1 MANPLTELIVM
12 GSHSVTCRS
21 RQANTP
27 RLNPSQASWYS
38 ICLPRMDGRLSWPR
52 CVDSLIESLIPYTA
66 EPTRHRDPSSLR
78 LSSCLTSPTSVC
90 PCVSGLQFWLCMAWC
105 SSFAFCERARRETG
119 SLGHGVTRSRGVTR
133 RVSELILS
141 PSPEYDRSSDDEG
154 LSVAL
159 VYKRLS
165 PSWRCIL
172 RPSINWP
179 SDLDFELWSLTFA
192 YCVPVSDVQ
201 LTYLIL
207 RLHYNKHMV
216 TCRRGLSAVMTDTCL
231 LMYCRP
237 RAWSEG
243 YQGDVG
249 RVSRETQLHAFP
261 DVVRR
266 ETSRQVIFTQSV
278 APFLHTAAIH
288 STATL
293 LRVIRPSVCLSVSVG
308 LHDYTLCSSER
319 CHTLDNG
326 VLVCCVWIDEW
337 VYMVFMDFLPMFST
351 RNFAP
356 DENVHRNFVNC
367 FPGTSSWH
375 IS

>member
-1 MANPLTELIVM
+1 
-12 GSHSVTCRS
+12 
-21 RQANTP
+21 
-27 RLNPSQASWYS
+27 
-38 ICLPRMDGRLSWPR
+38 
-52 CVDSLIESLIPYTA
+52 
-66 EPTRHRDPSSLR
+66 
-78 LSSCLTSPTSVC
+78 
-90 PCVSGLQFWLCMAWC
+90 
-105 SSFAFCERARRETG
+105 
-119 SLGHGVTRSRGVTR
+119 
-133 RVSELILS
+133 
-141 PSPEYDRSSDDEG
+141 
-154 LSVAL
+154 
-159 VYKRLS
+159 
-165 PSWRCIL
+165 
-172 RPSINWP
+172 
-179 SDLDFELWSLTFA
+179 
-192 YCVPVSDVQ
+192 
-201 LTYLIL
+201 
-207 RLHYNKHMV
+207 
-216 TCRRGLSAVMTDTCL
+216 
-231 LMYCRP
+231 MYCRP